1 MKDTEKKEILEKVAE
16 YQVSFICLQFT
27 DIFGILKNVAITSEQ
42 LPKALAGQIL
52 FDGSSITGLME
63 MEESDLF
70 LQPDPA
76 TFTLFPWRRREGA
89 EARMICDIM
98 EIDGGHFPGCSRNR
112 LKKVLAGVK
121 KRGFTINMGPE
132 AEFFLFHMN
141 HEGHPTLKTHDQG
154 GYFDLSPLDQG
165 EDARRDIILTLQ
177 KMGISVDSS
186 HHESAPGQHEID
198 FHYHDPLTIADAI
211 VTVRY
216 VVKAIAQRHG
226 LYATFMPKPLKN
238 YNGSGM
244 HIHLSLNRGG
254 ENIFYDPQDER
265 GLSQYARFFIAGLLH
280 HAPALTSITNPTIN
294 SYKRLVEGYNA
305 PTFITWSGGNRTALL
320 RIPSERGPYT
330 RIELR
335 SPDATCN
342 PYLALAAIT
351 SCGLEGIQKEELP
364 PPESQGNLYR
374 LTPLEL
380 KRQKIKRLPYSLPQ
394 ALDYL
399 EEDPLLKDVLG
410 KHIWKE
416 FDRISRTEWKK
427 YQEEVHAWEQ
437 REYIHRY

>member
-1 MKDTEKKEILEKVAE
+1 MQLEQMEIMEKVKA
-16 YQVSFICLQFT
+16 YGVQFIRLQFT
-27 DIFGILKNVAITSEQ
+27 DIYGFLKNVSITSEQ
-42 LPKALAGQIL
+42 LTRALQGQIL
-52 FDGSSITGLME
+52 FDGSSIQGLME

-70 LQPDPA
+70 LLPDPK
-76 TFTLFPWRRREGA
+76 TFTLFPWRPREGA
-89 EARMICDIM
+89 VARMICDIVDP
-98 EIDGGHFPGCSRNR
+98 EGEKSPGCARSR
-112 LKKVLAGVK
+112 LKQVLQK
-121 KRGFTINMGPE
+121 IKEKGFTINMGPE
-132 AEFFLFHMN
+132 AEFFLFHTDE
-141 HEGHPTLKTHDQG
+141 EGHPTLKTHDRG

-177 KMGISVDSS
+177 EMGISVDSS

-198 FHYHDPLTIADAI
+198 FHYHDPLTIADSI

-238 YNGSGM
+238 CNGSGM
-244 HIHLSLNRGG
+244 HIHLSLHQEGKNV
-254 ENIFYDPQDER
+254 FYHPQDEM
-265 GLSQYARFFIAGLLH
+265 GLSPLARYFMRGLLH

-305 PTFITWSGGNRTALL
+305 PIFITWSGGNRTALL
-320 RIPSERGPYT
+320 RIPSERGPHT

-351 SCGLEGIQKEELP
+351 ACGLEGIEKKELP
-364 PPESQGNLYR
+364 PPESQGNLYS
-374 LTPLEL
+374 LSPEEL
-380 KRQKIKRLPYSLPQ
+380 QRQNIKRLPYSLPQ
-394 ALDYL
+394 ALDHL
-399 EEDPLLKDVLG
+399 AEDDLLKGVLG
-410 KHIWKE
+410 DHIWE
-416 FDRISRTEWKK
+416 RFNRMSRQKWRE
-427 YQEEVHAWEQ
+427 YQEEIHAWEQ